1 MLKRIIS
8 LTLCVCMLC
17 SSTVLVTGAEGLVDG
32 ENAAQA
38 VNDTPLC
45 DKCSATLDENGAV
58 VHASD
63 CTALSQKETAPLCDK
78 CSATLDENGAVVH
91 AADCTALGQKETAPL
106 CDKCS
111 ATLDENGAVV
121 HAADCPTLSQK
132 ETAPLCDKCSAT
144 LDENG
149 AVVHA
154 ADCPNAPKTE
164 EPPADSGPKVGD
176 QIWIKR
182 GVDIYKDYT
191 NESET
196 PHNTQVAYQ
205 ITIEEVILDTDNA
218 PAWYRFSFAGLSG
231 IIGSVFLRGYQY
243 IRVENTSV
251 EEPTEP
257 TEPPVTPGH
266 EVTTE
271 KGDTVT
277 AEGLPETAVLAAG
290 EPAQEA
296 MTALRGF
303 ASEQEEPFGRE
314 LFAYD
319 LTVQTDEGSPWQP
332 EDGPVQVTLTI
343 PGMEAGEYE
352 SVRVAHLHDGTVE
365 LLETDFNRTA
375 HTVTFLTEG
384 FSVFFGYTVD
394 FEYHGCQYSL
404 EGGSAVWLSELME
417 ALGLS
422 QSVTDVADVAFSDP
436 ALLEISKQDE
446 DWLLTSLAA
455 FTTREYLT
463 ITFLDGSLLEIL
475 VTDPITRYYL
485 SGTNW
490 CDEGLSQITLEGG
503 EHKVNPTAIPTTSG
517 NITIY
522 ARPGM
527 ALKFDTNSYSEFG
540 EWTGTSQKTGPFTWV
555 YDKAGQVQ
563 YYIIDSNAGYK
574 TASFKL
580 YDTADPDH
588 RTIKCTVTV
597 SIIPENEA
605 PTLVEGTLTADSQFA
620 IATLPV
626 TLYNY
631 DGLKFNQYYYEKQKS
646 GWLAFRGSSL
656 GKSANTTGT
665 SWTSAYLPNGGT
677 GTHCTMGIM
686 QNTLDPVTHLP
697 RLGSTN
703 QTDLFSTDTLG
714 GAKTVYENVGFQF
727 IYDKATGYYTYSSN
741 LNHAQFFKEEKK
753 IKLYNETLAPQ
764 YLSTA
769 AQGYAGFYPFSDI
782 HRAFSDKSNQRNQ
795 STTNQTKMWYENG
808 GAYLASE
815 YFNNFAQYAMDPVS
829 TTSATSKVDMHFG
842 LQVAAP
848 FYWPEGGQIEVNG
861 QKQDLTYTFT
871 GDDDLWVYIDDQLVL
886 DLGGGHMP
894 VSGTINLAKKT
905 VSLDRF
911 GNRGYSK
918 VVWNGNNCTASETGS
933 GPITWTFGQ
942 LGIPDFGENQMH
954 TLRIFYLERFS
965 GESNCRMRFNLPIG
979 PSGEA
984 TISKTVTDE
993 KGAPLAVTPDAA
1005 YTFQAFYTDTFHAE
1019 PVPLGDQKIWIA
1031 GAETTTDANGCFQLK
1046 HGQTAEILDIPQM
1059 SVDTTVYVVEQ
1070 TPEPDAQ
1077 YAYAESTVKVNGVEQ
1092 PYKFN
1097 DLTAFASVNEEKM
1110 SFDFTNRVKPKTGN
1124 LTIVK
1129 KGIDDSDNHPASG
1142 ANNQET
1148 QSTIYHISGSV
1159 QSENDFSMDVAIPGN
1174 GSVTIRDLPVGTYTV
1189 TEKTNWS
1196 WRYTLTDIAAQTD
1209 TQAVREKNSIRFAL
1223 TEDRETVTFTNA
1235 RSNPY
1240 WLSGDCC
1247 AANQWDSD
1255 NNVSSVS

>member
-8 LTLCVCMLC
+8 LTLCVYMLC
-17 SSTVLVTGAEGLVDG
+17 SSTVLVAGAEGLVDG

-38 VNDTPLC
+38 ADDAPLC

-58 VHASD
+58 VHAAD
-63 CTALSQKETAPLCDK
+63 CTALGQKETAPLCDK

-91 AADCTALGQKETAPL
+91 AADCPTLSQKETAPL

-196 PHNTQVAYQ
+196 PHNTLAAYQ
-205 ITIEEVILDTDNA
+205 ITIEEVILGTDNV

-231 IIGSVFLRGYQY
+231 IIGSVLLRGYQY

-303 ASEQEEPFGRE
+303 AAEQEEPFGKE

-332 EDGPVQVTLTI
+332 EDGPVRVTLTI

-394 FEYHGCQYSL
+394 FEYHGYQYSL
-404 EGGSAVWLSELME
+404 EGGSDLWLSELME

-422 QSVTDVADVAFSDP
+422 QSVADVADVAFSDP
-436 ALLEISKQDE
+436 ALLEISEQDE

-463 ITFLDGSLLEIL
+463 ITFLDGSQLEIL

-485 SGTNW
+485 PGTNW
-490 CDEGLSQITLEGG
+490 CADTTTVTLLDGNYP
-503 EHKVNPTAIPTTSG
+503 VNTAVIPTTSG
-517 NITIY
+517 DITIY

-527 ALKFDTNSYSEFG
+527 ALKFDTNRYSQFG
-540 EWTGTSQKTGPFTWV
+540 EWTGNSQKTGPFTWV
-555 YDKAGQVQ
+555 YDTDNHVQ
-563 YYIIDSNAGYK
+563 YYIIDSGDSHK

-580 YDTADPDH
+580 YDTADPDN
-588 RTIKCTVTV
+588 RTTKCTVTV

-605 PTLVEGTLTADSQFA
+605 PTLVEDTLTADSQFA

-631 DGLKFNQYYYEKQKS
+631 DGLKFNQYYYQTQKG
-646 GWLAFRGSSL
+646 GWLAFRSSSL
-656 GKSANTTGT
+656 GKSANTAGT
-665 SWTSAYLPNGGT
+665 SWANAYLPNAGT
-677 GTHCTMGIM
+677 ATYCTMGIM

-714 GAKTVYENVGFQF
+714 GAKKVYENVGFQF

-741 LNHAQFFKEEKK
+741 LNHAQFFEGENR

-764 YLSTA
+764 YLDTGR
-769 AQGYAGFYPFSDI
+769 QGCSGLYPFSDI
-782 HRAFSDKSNQRNQ
+782 NRAFSDKNNQRNQ
-795 STTNQTKMWYENG
+795 NNANRTKMWYDNN
-808 GAYLASE
+808 GAYLASD

-886 DLGGGHMP
+886 DLGGGHYP
-894 VSGTINLAKKT
+894 TSGTINLAKKT
-905 VSLDRF
+905 VSLDKF
-911 GNRGYSK
+911 GNQGYSK
-918 VVWNGNNCTASETGS
+918 VVWNENNCAVSETGGS
-933 GPITWTFGQ
+933 KTWTFAQ

-979 PSGEA
+979 PSGDA

-993 KGAPLAVTPDAA
+993 NGAPLAVTPDIA
-1005 YTFQAFYTDTFHAE
+1005 YTFQALYTDAIHTNPE
-1019 PVPLGDQKIWIA
+1019 PLKNQKIWIA
-1031 GAETTTDANGCFQLK
+1031 GAKTTTDANGCFQLK

-1059 SVDTTVYVVEQ
+1059 AVDAKVYVVEK
-1070 TPEPDAQ
+1070 TPETDAQ
-1077 YAYAESTVKVNGVEQ
+1077 YAYVGSTVKVNDVEQ
-1092 PYKFN
+1092 PYKF
-1097 DLTAFASVNEEKM
+1097 DALTAFASVNEEKM
-1110 SFDFTNRVKPKTGN
+1110 SFDFTNRVKLRTGN

-1129 KGIDDSDNHPASG
+1129 GGIDDSDNHSDSG
-1142 ANNQET
+1142 ANKKET
-1148 QSTIYHISGSV
+1148 QSTLYHISGSV

-1174 GSVTIRDLPVGTYTV
+1174 GSVTIQNLPVGTYTV

-1209 TQAVREKNSIRFAL
+1209 TQAVREKNSIHFAL
-1223 TEDRETVTFTNA
+1223 TEAGETVTFTNA
-1235 RSNPY
+1235 RSNPH
-1240 WLSGDCC
+1240 WLSGDCY

-1255 NNVSSVS
+1255 NNVRRVS

>member
-8 LTLCVCMLC
+8 LTLCVCMLW
-17 SSTVLVTGAEGLVDG
+17 SSTVLVAGAEGLVDG

-38 VNDTPLC
+38 AD
-45 DKCSATLDENGAV
+45 D
-58 VHASD
+58 
-63 CTALSQKETAPLCDK
+63 APLCDK
-78 CSATLDENGAVVH
+78 CSA
-91 AADCTALGQKETAPL
+91 
-106 CDKCS
+106 S
-111 ATLDENGAVV
+111 
-121 HAADCPTLSQK
+121 
-132 ETAPLCDKCSAT
+132 

-196 PHNTQVAYQ
+196 PHNTKAAYQ
-205 ITIEEVILDTDNA
+205 ITIEEVILGTDNV

-243 IRVENTSV
+243 VRVENTSV

-303 ASEQEEPFGRE
+303 AAEQEEPFGKALRERNRKVGEKGFAAEQEEPFGKE

-332 EDGPVQVTLTI
+332 EDGPVRVTLTI
-343 PGMEAGEYE
+343 PGMEVGEYE

-394 FEYHGCQYSL
+394 FEYHGYQYSL
-404 EGGSAVWLSELME
+404 EGGSDLWLSELME

-422 QSVTDVADVAFSDP
+422 QSVADVEDVAFSDP
-436 ALLEISKQDE
+436 ALLEISEQDE

-463 ITFLDGSLLEIL
+463 ITFLDGSQLEIL

-485 SGTNW
+485 PGTNW
-490 CDEGLSQITLEGG
+490 CADTTTVTLLGSNYP
-503 EHKVNPTAIPTTSG
+503 VNTAVIPTTSG
-517 NITIY
+517 DITIY

-527 ALKFDTNSYSEFG
+527 ALKFDTNRYSQFG
-540 EWTGTSQKTGPFTWV
+540 EWTGNSQKTGPFTWV
-555 YDKAGQVQ
+555 YDEASQVQ
-563 YYIIDSNAGYK
+563 YYIIDNNAGYK

-580 YDTADPDH
+580 YDTADPDN
-588 RTIKCTVTV
+588 RTTKCTVTV

-605 PTLVEGTLTADSQFA
+605 PTLVEKTLTADSQFA

-631 DGLKFNQYYYEKQKS
+631 DGLKFNQYYYKKQRS
-646 GWLAFRGSSL
+646 GWLAFRSSSL

-665 SWTSAYLPNGGT
+665 SWTSAYLPNAGT
-677 GTHCTMGIM
+677 AAYCTMGIM

-714 GAKTVYENVGFQF
+714 GAKKVYENVGFQF
-727 IYDKATGYYTYSSN
+727 IYDKTTGYYTYSSN
-741 LNHAQFFKEEKK
+741 LNHAQLFEEENK

-764 YLSTA
+764 YLSVGD
-769 AQGYAGFYPFSDI
+769 QGCAGFHPFSDI
-782 HRAFSDKSNQRNQ
+782 NRAFSDKNNQRNQ
-795 STTNQTKMWYENG
+795 NNANRTKMWYDNN
-808 GAYLASE
+808 GAYLASD

-886 DLGGGHMP
+886 DLGGGHYP
-894 VSGTINLAKKT
+894 TSGTINLAKKT
-905 VSLDRF
+905 VSLDKFR
-911 GNRGYSK
+911 NQGYSK
-918 VVWNGNNCTASETGS
+918 IVWTGNECVASEIGR
-933 GPITWTFGQ
+933 GPKTWPFDE

-979 PSGEA
+979 PSGDA

-993 KGAPLAVTPDAA
+993 NGAPLAVTPDIA
-1005 YTFQAFYTDTFHAE
+1005 YTFQALYTDAMHTNPE
-1019 PVPLGDQKIWIA
+1019 PLKNQKIWIA
-1031 GAETTTDANGCFQLK
+1031 AAETTTDANGCFQLK

-1059 SVDTTVYVVEQ
+1059 AVDAKVYVVEK
-1070 TPEPDAQ
+1070 TPKTDAQ
-1077 YAYAESTVKVNGVEQ
+1077 YAYVGSTVKINDVEQ
-1092 PYKFN
+1092 PQPYEF
-1097 DLTAFASVNEEKM
+1097 DALTAFASVNEEKM
-1110 SFDFTNRVKPKTGN
+1110 SFDFTNRVKLRTGN

-1129 KGIDDSDNHPASG
+1129 GGIDDSDNHSDSG
-1142 ANNQET
+1142 ANKKET
-1148 QSTIYHISGSV
+1148 QSTLYHISGSV

-1174 GSVTIRDLPVGTYTV
+1174 GSVTIQNLPVGTYTV

-1196 WRYTLTDIAAQTD
+1196 WRYTLKDIAAQTD
-1209 TQAVREKNSIRFAL
+1209 TQAVREKNSIHFAL
-1223 TEDRETVTFTNA
+1223 TEDGETVTFTNA

-1240 WLSGDCC
+1240 WLSGDCY

-1255 NNVSSVS
+1255 NNVRRVS

>member
-17 SSTVLVTGAEGLVDG
+17 SSTVLVAGAEGLVDG

-38 VNDTPLC
+38 
-45 DKCSATLDENGAV
+45 
-58 VHASD
+58 
-63 CTALSQKETAPLCDK
+63 
-78 CSATLDENGAVVH
+78 
-91 AADCTALGQKETAPL
+91 AD
-106 CDKCS
+106 D
-111 ATLDENGAVV
+111 
-121 HAADCPTLSQK
+121 
-132 ETAPLCDKCSAT
+132 APLCDKCSAT

-196 PHNTQVAYQ
+196 PHNTKAAYQ
-205 ITIEEVILDTDNA
+205 ITIEEVILGTDNV

-243 IRVENTSV
+243 VRVENTSV

-257 TEPPVTPGH
+257 PEPPVTPGH

-271 KGDTVT
+271 KGDTVA

-303 ASEQEEPFGRE
+303 AAEQEEPFSSRSGFCSRSALRGFAAEQEEPFGKE

-332 EDGPVQVTLTI
+332 EDGPVRVTLTI
-343 PGMEAGEYE
+343 PGMEVGEYE

-394 FEYHGCQYSL
+394 FEYHGYQYSL
-404 EGGSAVWLSELME
+404 EGGSDLWLSELME

-422 QSVTDVADVAFSDP
+422 QSVADVADVAFSDP

-463 ITFLDGSLLEIL
+463 ITFLDGSQLEIL

-485 SGTNW
+485 PGTNW
-490 CDEGLSQITLEGG
+490 CADTTTVTLLDSNYP
-503 EHKVNPTAIPTTSG
+503 VNTAVIPTTSG

-527 ALKFDTNSYSEFG
+527 ALKFDTNSYSQFG
-540 EWTGTSQKTGPFTWV
+540 EWTGNSQKTGPFTWV
-555 YDKAGQVQ
+555 YDEASQAQ
-563 YYIIDSNAGYK
+563 YYIIDNNAGYK
-574 TASFKL
+574 TASFYL
-580 YDTADPDH
+580 YNTADPDN

-597 SIIPENEA
+597 SIIPKNEA
-605 PTLVEGTLTADSQFA
+605 PTLVEDTLTADSQFA

-631 DGLKFNQYYYEKQKS
+631 DGLKFNQYYYKKQKS
-646 GWLAFRGSSL
+646 GWLAFRASSL
-656 GKSANTTGT
+656 GKSANTAGT
-665 SWTSAYLPNGGT
+665 SWTNAYLPNAGT
-677 GTHCTMGIM
+677 ADYCTMGIM

-727 IYDKATGYYTYSSN
+727 IYDKTTGYYTYSSN
-741 LNHAQFFKEEKK
+741 LNHAQFFEEENK

-764 YLSTA
+764 YLDTGR
-769 AQGYAGFYPFSDI
+769 QGCSGLYPFSDI
-782 HRAFSDKSNQRNQ
+782 NRAFSDKNNQRNQ
-795 STTNQTKMWYENG
+795 NNANRTKMWDDNN
-808 GAYLASE
+808 GAYLASD

-886 DLGGGHMP
+886 DLGGGHYP
-894 VSGTINLAKKT
+894 TSGTINLAKKT
-905 VSLDRF
+905 VSLDKF
-911 GNRGYSK
+911 GNQGYSK
-918 VVWNGNNCTASETGS
+918 IVWTGNECVASEIGR
-933 GPITWTFGQ
+933 GPKTWRFDE

-979 PSGEA
+979 PSGDA

-993 KGAPLAVTPDAA
+993 NGAPLAVTPDVA
-1005 YTFQAFYTDTFHAE
+1005 YTFQALYTDAIHTNPE
-1019 PVPLGDQKIWIA
+1019 PLKNQKIWIA
-1031 GAETTTDANGCFQLK
+1031 GAKTTTDENGCFQLK
-1046 HGQTAEILDIPQM
+1046 HGQTAQILDIPQM
-1059 SVDTTVYVVEQ
+1059 AVDAKVYVVEK
-1070 TPEPDAQ
+1070 TPETDAQ
-1077 YAYAESTVKVNGVEQ
+1077 YAYDGSTVKVNDVEQ
-1092 PYKFN
+1092 LYEF
-1097 DLTAFASVNEEKM
+1097 DALTAFASVNEKKM
-1110 SFDFTNRVKPKTGN
+1110 SFDFTNRVKLRTGN

-1129 KGIDDSDNHPASG
+1129 RGIDDSDNHSDSG
-1142 ANNQET
+1142 ANKKET
-1148 QSTIYHISGSV
+1148 QSTLYHISGSV

-1174 GSVTIRDLPVGTYTV
+1174 GSVTIQNLPVGTYTV

-1196 WRYTLTDIAAQTD
+1196 WRYTLTGIAAQTD
-1209 TQAVREKNSIRFAL
+1209 TKAVREKNSIHFAL
-1223 TEDRETVTFTNA
+1223 TEAGETVTFTNA

-1240 WLSGDCC
+1240 WLSGDCY
-1247 AANQWDSD
+1247 AANKWDSD

>member
-8 LTLCVCMLC
+8 LTLCVCMLW
-17 SSTVLVTGAEGLVDG
+17 SSTVLVAGAEGLVDG

-38 VNDTPLC
+38 AD
-45 DKCSATLDENGAV
+45 D
-58 VHASD
+58 
-63 CTALSQKETAPLCDK
+63 APLCDK
-78 CSATLDENGAVVH
+78 CSA
-91 AADCTALGQKETAPL
+91 
-106 CDKCS
+106 S
-111 ATLDENGAVV
+111 
-121 HAADCPTLSQK
+121 
-132 ETAPLCDKCSAT
+132 

-196 PHNTQVAYQ
+196 PHNTKAAYQ
-205 ITIEEVILDTDNA
+205 ITIEEVILGTDNV

-243 IRVENTSV
+243 VRVENTSV

-303 ASEQEEPFGRE
+303 AAEQEEPFGKALRERNRKVGEKGFAAEQEEPFGKE

-332 EDGPVQVTLTI
+332 EDGPVRVTLTI
-343 PGMEAGEYE
+343 PGMEVGEYE

-394 FEYHGCQYSL
+394 FEYHGYQYSL
-404 EGGSAVWLSELME
+404 EGGSDLWLSELME

-422 QSVTDVADVAFSDP
+422 QSVADVADVAFSDP
-436 ALLEISKQDE
+436 ALLEISEQDE

-463 ITFLDGSLLEIL
+463 ITFLDGSQLEIL

-485 SGTNW
+485 PGTNW

-517 NITIY
+517 DIAIY

-527 ALKFDTNSYSEFG
+527 ALKFDTNSYSQFG
-540 EWTGTSQKTGPFTWV
+540 EWTGNSHKTGPFTWV
-555 YDKAGQVQ
+555 YDTDNHVQ
-563 YYIIDSNAGYK
+563 YYIIDSGDSHK

-580 YDTADPDH
+580 YDTADPDN
-588 RTIKCTVTV
+588 RTTKCTVTV

-605 PTLVEGTLTADSQFA
+605 PTLVEDTLTADSQFA

-631 DGLKFNQYYYEKQKS
+631 DGWQFNQYYYKKQRS
-646 GWLAFRGSSL
+646 GWLAFRSSSL

-665 SWTSAYLPNGGT
+665 SWTSAYLPNAGT
-677 GTHCTMGIM
+677 AAYCTMGIM

-714 GAKTVYENVGFQF
+714 GAKKVYENVGFQF
-727 IYDKATGYYTYSSN
+727 IYDKTTGYYTYSSN
-741 LNHAQFFKEEKK
+741 LNHAQLFEEENK

-764 YLSTA
+764 YLSVGD
-769 AQGYAGFYPFSDI
+769 QGCAGFHPFSDI
-782 HRAFSDKSNQRNQ
+782 NRAFSDKSNQRNQ
-795 STTNQTKMWYENG
+795 NNANRTKMWNDNS
-808 GAYLASE
+808 GAYLASD

-861 QKQDLTYTFT
+861 EKQDLTYTFT

-886 DLGGGHMP
+886 DLGGGHYP
-894 VSGTINLAKKT
+894 TSGTINLAKKT
-905 VSLDRF
+905 VSLDKFR
-911 GNRGYSK
+911 NQGYSK
-918 VVWNGNNCTASETGS
+918 IVWTGNECVASEIGR
-933 GPITWTFGQ
+933 GPKTWRFDE

-979 PSGEA
+979 PSGKA

-993 KGAPLAVTPDAA
+993 NGAPLAVTPDIA
-1005 YTFQAFYTDTFHAE
+1005 YTFQALYTDAIHTNPE
-1019 PVPLGDQKIWIA
+1019 PLKNQKIWIA
-1031 GAETTTDANGCFQLK
+1031 GAKTTTDANGCFQLK
-1046 HGQTAEILDIPQM
+1046 HGQTAVILDIPQM
-1059 SVDTTVYVVEQ
+1059 AVDAKVYVVEK
-1070 TPEPDAQ
+1070 TPETDAQ
-1077 YAYAESTVKVNGVEQ
+1077 YAYVGSTVKINDVEQ
-1092 PYKFN
+1092 PQPYEF
-1097 DLTAFASVNEEKM
+1097 DALTAFASVNEEKM
-1110 SFDFTNRVKPKTGN
+1110 SFDFTNRVKLRTGN

-1129 KGIDDSDNHPASG
+1129 GGIDDSDNHSASG
-1142 ANNQET
+1142 ANKKET
-1148 QSTIYHISGSV
+1148 QSTLYHISGSV

-1174 GSVTIRDLPVGTYTV
+1174 GSVTIQNLPVGTYTV

-1196 WRYTLTDIAAQTD
+1196 WRYTLKDIAAQTD
-1209 TQAVREKNSIRFAL
+1209 TQAVREKNSIYFAL
-1223 TEDRETVTFTNA
+1223 TEDGETVTFTNA

-1240 WLSGDCC
+1240 WLSGDCY

-1255 NNVSSVS
+1255 NNVRRVS